1 MATIA
6 QIMSGLETRLG
17 TISGLRVSDTLEG
30 EISPP
35 WAMIGVPPVPNF
47 HATMGRARF
56 EVEPTISVFTSKGWD
71 RTGQLKLAG
80 YADPTGPTSIIAAV
94 EADKTLG
101 GVVEDCIV
109 VSFRPIDIEEFG
121 AIGYFGG
128 VFTTRIIARGVS

>member
-1 MATIA
+1 M
-6 QIMSGLETRLG
+6 
-17 TISGLRVSDTLEG
+17 SDTLEG
-30 EISPP
+30 DISPP
-35 WAMIGVPPVPNF
+35 WAMIGVPPISNY

-71 RTGQLKLAG
+71 RTGQLQLAS
-80 YADPTGPTSIIAAV
+80 YANPTGAKSIIAAV

-109 VSFRPIDIEEFG
+109 VSFRPIGIEEF
-121 AIGYFGG
+121 AEIGYFGG